1 MKSLVKFPIQQDKN
15 GSNWLKINR
24 KPTLMSVL
32 CRDKLISHWPTLS
45 ALSNIWGGCAGSQL
59 SPKTYPKVLPMAQLF
74 NVQAFCLKISGR
86 QWRGKVL

>member
-1 MKSLVKFPIQQDKN
+1 MKSLVKFPIQQDNN

-45 ALSNIWGGCAGSQL
+45 ALSNIWGMRWEPTLTKDLAKSATHGSA
-59 SPKTYPKVLPMAQLF
+59 V
-74 NVQAFCLKISGR
+74 
-86 QWRGKVL
+86 